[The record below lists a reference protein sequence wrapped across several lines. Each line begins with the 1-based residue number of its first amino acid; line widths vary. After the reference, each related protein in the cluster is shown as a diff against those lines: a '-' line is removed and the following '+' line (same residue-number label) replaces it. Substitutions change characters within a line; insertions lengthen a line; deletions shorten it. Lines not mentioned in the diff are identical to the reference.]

1 MDLGLLVRL
10 LSMRRELR
18 SRERWPADQ
27 IAAHQAS
34 ELRALRTHAY
44 NHSNFYR
51 RFHAGY
57 ETKPLHELP
66 VLTKAELMANFDA
79 LVTDRDVQLANVRAH
94 LDHLQGDELFLR
106 KYRVTRTAGST
117 GKPGIFLSDGLE
129 WSNIIASYSRAQEW
143 AGIFAGITGRTR
155 LAVVSSRV
163 PSHQS
168 ARVGASV
175 DSRWIPVR
183 RFDSTEPLATI
194 VAGLNAWQPD
204 NLIAYASMAR
214 TLAEEQSAG
223 RLRISPKAVMSAS
236 EVLTEE
242 SRDKIKRAWSCQ
254 PFNVYA
260 ATETAGIASE
270 CSRHRLHLFE
280 DMVIAEI
287 VDEKNRRVPAGEFGA
302 KLLVT
307 VFFSRTQP
315 LIRYEISDR
324 VMRSDELC
332 DCGMRFA
339 LLGGIEG
346 RAEDILRLTARSG
359 GFVRIHPNL
368 FHKILE
374 PLAVQAWQVIEEP
387 DAIRVLL
394 AKPEGLLDTLDISS
408 KIERALEENGALE
421 RPIHIERVE
430 EVTKTAL
437 GKAPLIRALSSR
449 SAPPAQQSFA

>member
-1 MDLGLLVRL
+1 
-10 LSMRRELR
+10 
-18 SRERWPADQ
+18 
-27 IAAHQAS
+27 
-34 ELRALRTHAY
+34 
-44 NHSNFYR
+44 
-51 RFHAGY
+51 
-57 ETKPLHELP
+57 
-66 VLTKAELMANFDA
+66 
-79 LVTDRDVQLANVRAH
+79 
-94 LDHLQGDELFLR
+94 
-106 KYRVTRTAGST
+106 
-117 GKPGIFLSDGLE
+117 
-129 WSNIIASYSRAQEW
+129 
-143 AGIFAGITGRTR
+143 
-155 LAVVSSRV
+155 
-163 PSHQS
+163 
-168 ARVGASV
+168 
-175 DSRWIPVR
+175 
-183 RFDSTEPLATI
+183 
-194 VAGLNAWQPD
+194 
-204 NLIAYASMAR
+204 
-214 TLAEEQSAG
+214 
-223 RLRISPKAVMSAS
+223 
-236 EVLTEE
+236 
-242 SRDKIKRAWSCQ
+242 
-254 PFNVYA
+254 
-260 ATETAGIASE
+260 
-270 CSRHRLHLFE
+270 LFE

-287 VDEKNRRVPAGEFGA
+287 VDEKNRRVPACEFGA

-307 VFFSRTQP
+307 VLFSRTQP

-394 AKPEGLLDTLDISS
+394 ARPEGLLDILDISS
-408 KIERALEENGALE
+408 KIERALEENGALA

>member
-1 MDLGLLVRL
+1 
-10 LSMRRELR
+10 
-18 SRERWPADQ
+18 
-27 IAAHQAS
+27 
-34 ELRALRTHAY
+34 
-44 NHSNFYR
+44 
-51 RFHAGY
+51 
-57 ETKPLHELP
+57 
-66 VLTKAELMANFDA
+66 MANFDA
-79 LVTDRDVQLANVRAH
+79 LVTDRDVHLANVRAH

-242 SRDKIKRAWSCQ
+242 SRDKNSARMELSALQCLR
-254 PFNVYA
+254 
-260 ATETAGIASE
+260 
-270 CSRHRLHLFE
+270 RH
-280 DMVIAEI
+280 
-287 VDEKNRRVPAGEFGA
+287 
-302 KLLVT
+302 
-307 VFFSRTQP
+307 
-315 LIRYEISDR
+315 
-324 VMRSDELC
+324 
-332 DCGMRFA
+332 
-339 LLGGIEG
+339 
-346 RAEDILRLTARSG
+346 
-359 GFVRIHPNL
+359 
-368 FHKILE
+368 
-374 PLAVQAWQVIEEP
+374 
-387 DAIRVLL
+387 
-394 AKPEGLLDTLDISS
+394 
-408 KIERALEENGALE
+408 
-421 RPIHIERVE
+421 
-430 EVTKTAL
+430 
-437 GKAPLIRALSSR
+437 
-449 SAPPAQQSFA
+449 